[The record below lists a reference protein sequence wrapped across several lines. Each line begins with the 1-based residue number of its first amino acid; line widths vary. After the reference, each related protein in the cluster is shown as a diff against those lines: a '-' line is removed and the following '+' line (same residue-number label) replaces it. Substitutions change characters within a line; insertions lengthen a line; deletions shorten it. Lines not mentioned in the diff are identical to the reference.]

1 MTVFRRFFGPS
12 PAYADILFWSLD
24 LETGGLAPQRDPILA
39 VGMVPI
45 REGTIRLS
53 ETYSSLVRPSTAH
66 VSDSRALQA
75 HNLIPA
81 DLRDAP
87 SLHDVLGEVDVRVR
101 EGVLLVHF
109 AAVDVAFLKAA
120 YAVAGRPWPSPKI
133 VDTARL
139 LERLA
144 DVERLASKV
153 REPSFNL
160 AAARRDLGLP
170 EYPSHDALTDAV
182 ATAELFL
189 LLIARLGARTLRKL
203 L

>member
-1 MTVFRRFFGPS
+1 MSFFRRIFGPS
-12 PAYADILFWSLD
+12 PAFTDVVFWSLD

-45 REGTIRLS
+45 REGSIRLA
-53 ETYSSLVRPSTAH
+53 EAYSSYVRPSTVH
-66 VSDSRALQA
+66 VPDSRSLQA
-75 HNLIPA
+75 HNLIPG

-87 SLHDVLGEVDVRVR
+87 SLHDVLGEVDARIR

-120 YAVAGRPWPSPKI
+120 YRVAGRAWPSPEI

-144 DVERLASKV
+144 DVERMASRV

-160 AAARRDLGLP
+160 SAARRDLGLP

-182 ATAELFL
+182 AAAELFL
-189 LLIARLGARTLRKL
+189 LLVSALGARTLRRL

>member
-1 MTVFRRFFGPS
+1 MSVFSRHFGAS
-12 PAYADILFWSLD
+12 PAFTDVLFWSLD
-24 LETGGLAPQRDPILA
+24 LETGGLAPQRDPILS
-39 VGMVPI
+39 VGIVPI
-45 REGTIRLS
+45 REGTIRLGES
-53 ETYSSLVRPSTAH
+53 FSSFVRPSTAH
-66 VSDSRALQA
+66 VSDSRSLQA

-87 SLHDVLGEVDVRVR
+87 SLSDVLGEVDRRLR

-109 AAVDVAFLKAA
+109 AAVDVSFLKAA
-120 YAVAGRPWPSPKI
+120 YKITGRTWPSPAI

-144 DVERLASKV
+144 DVERLASKI
-153 REPSFNL
+153 REPSLNL
-160 AAARRDLGLP
+160 AAARRNLGLP
-170 EYPSHDALTDAV
+170 DYPSHDALTDAV

-189 LLIARLGARTLRKL
+189 LLVSELGMKKLRQL

>member
-1 MTVFRRFFGPS
+1 MNIFRRYFGPS
-12 PAYADILFWSLD
+12 PAFTDVLFWSLD
-24 LETGGLAPQRDPILA
+24 LETGGLVPQHDPILS

-45 REGTIRLS
+45 REGTIRLAES
-53 ETYSSLVRPSTAH
+53 FSSFVRPSTAH
-66 VSDSRALQA
+66 VSDSRSLQT

-81 DLRDAP
+81 DLRAAP
-87 SLHDVLGEVDVRVR
+87 SLHDVLGEVDVRLR

-120 YAVAGRPWPSPKI
+120 YKLAGRTWPSPAI

-144 DVERLASKV
+144 DVERMASRV

-160 AAARRDLGLP
+160 GAARRDLGLP

-189 LLIARLGARTLRKL
+189 LLVAQLGARTLRRL

>member
-1 MTVFRRFFGPS
+1 MSVFRRYFGPS
-12 PAYADILFWSLD
+12 PAFTDVLFWSLD

-45 REGTIRLS
+45 REGTIRLGES
-53 ETYSSLVRPSTAH
+53 YSSFVRPSTAH
-66 VSDSRALQA
+66 VSDSRSLQA

-87 SLHDVLGEVDVRVR
+87 SLHDVLGEVDVRLR

-120 YAVAGRPWPSPKI
+120 YVAAGRPWPSPTV

-139 LERLA
+139 LEKLA

-170 EYPSHDALTDAV
+170 LYPSHDALTDAV
-182 ATAELFL
+182 ATAELLL
-189 LLIARLGARTLRKL
+189 LLITKLGARTLRKL